1 MEQTKKKLFIR
12 LQFLLLLGA
21 LTVLPSFDIIA
32 IATGYAGMAVTL
44 TQLIAAIWGIITLF
58 KIIQNKDEATNPTTM
73 VTCAG
78 IGFLLVLLSPFFLP
92 LWCDYVSMALLFI
105 AMFLNKNAL
114 NIRWNS
120 IGSQGAFF
128 ILMALL
134 LRFYQHIDDT
144 ICTGIAA
151 LIGLILYYIGL
162 GKITSA
168 MDNQGIA
175 ALSKLKIAFIIGLIS
190 VIIDFIPLLGWL
202 AVILAVVAFI
212 FELLGYG
219 SLKRTA
225 AIGEL
230 GRKGAG
236 KLQISMILMIIGS
249 LLGLIPLAGDLIE
262 GIITL
267 IVIYLIFNG
276 WKNILLGIENRNE
289 QIA

>member
-1 MEQTKKKLFIR
+1 MEQTKKKLFMR

-58 KIIQNKDEATNPTTM
+58 KIIQNKDEATNPTAM

-92 LWCDYVSMALLFI
+92 LWCDYVSMVLLFI

-114 NIRWNS
+114 NIQWNS

-168 MDNQGIA
+168 MDSQGIA

-202 AVILAVVAFI
+202 AVILAVIAFI
-212 FELLGYG
+212 FELLGYS

-225 AIGEL
+225 AVGEL
-230 GRKGAG
+230 GQKGAG

-249 LLGLIPLAGDLIE
+249 MLGLIPLAGDLIE

-267 IVIYLIFNG
+267 MVIYLIFNG
-276 WKNILLGIENRNE
+276 WKNILLGIESRNE
-289 QIA
+289 QTA